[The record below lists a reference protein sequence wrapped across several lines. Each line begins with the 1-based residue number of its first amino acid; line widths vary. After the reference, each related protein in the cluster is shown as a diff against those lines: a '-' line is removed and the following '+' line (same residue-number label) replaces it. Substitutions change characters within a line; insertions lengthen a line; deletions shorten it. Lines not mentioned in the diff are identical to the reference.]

1 MVLESGRHAA
11 VTWAVEDQLKPT
23 LEGGNISRLLRKIDV
38 CDVELLCLSAD
49 APLAVVRI
57 PDACGTLP
65 RIHHSVV
72 VTRTTLGRPAQL
84 HEPPRYVELKGVA
97 NRPQKKGVVRL
108 IENILGP
115 PIQLLNSK

>member
-23 LEGGNISRLLRKIDV
+23 LERGDILRLFRKKDV

-49 APLAVVRI
+49 TPLAVVRI

-65 RIHHSVV
+65 RISYLIIVL
-72 VTRTTLGRPAQL
+72 RTTLGRPAQL
-84 HEPPRYVELKGVA
+84 HKPP
-97 NRPQKKGVVRL
+97 
-108 IENILGP
+108 
-115 PIQLLNSK
+115 